1 MDHQMQ
7 VSDSVDRVIHIP
19 LSEAEW
25 QAFLASTP
33 QADRLAARAD
43 PGGNRKIRK
52 RARSQIPNPNHLSWD
67 FSVVSDL
74 ELGIWDLGFG
84 ILFLGRVSRRRP

>member
-1 MDHQMQ
+1 MDHQIH

-33 QADRLAARAD
+33 QPIDWLRER
-43 PGGNRKIRK
+43 IREAIEK
-52 RARSQIPNPNHLSWD
+52 SQSPSPKTQIPTA
-67 FSVVSDL
+67 
-74 ELGIWDLGFG
+74 
-84 ILFLGRVSRRRP
+84 

>member
-33 QADRLAARAD
+33 RPIDWLRER
-43 PGGNRKIRK
+43 IREAIEK
-52 RARSQIPNPNHLSWD
+52 SQNPSPKTQIPTA
-67 FSVVSDL
+67 
-74 ELGIWDLGFG
+74 
-84 ILFLGRVSRRRP
+84 

>member
-1 MDHQMQ
+1 MDHQLQ

-33 QADRLAARAD
+33 KPVDWLRERIREAIARGQHAAPA
-43 PGGNRKIRK
+43 KE
-52 RARSQIPNPNHLSWD
+52 S
-67 FSVVSDL
+67 
-74 ELGIWDLGFG
+74 
-84 ILFLGRVSRRRP
+84 

>member
-1 MDHQMQ
+1 MDHQIQ

-33 QADRLAARAD
+33 QPIAWLRER
-43 PGGNRKIRK
+43 IREAIEK
-52 RARSQIPNPNHLSWD
+52 SQGPNPKTQIPTA
-67 FSVVSDL
+67 
-74 ELGIWDLGFG
+74 
-84 ILFLGRVSRRRP
+84 

>member
-1 MDHQMQ
+1 MDHQIH

-33 QADRLAARAD
+33 RPVDWLRERIREAIARGQQTA
-43 PGGNRKIRK
+43 PVKE
-52 RARSQIPNPNHLSWD
+52 S
-67 FSVVSDL
+67 
-74 ELGIWDLGFG
+74 
-84 ILFLGRVSRRRP
+84 

>member
-1 MDHQMQ
+1 MDHHIH

-33 QADRLAARAD
+33 KPVDWLRER
-43 PGGNRKIRK
+43 IREAIEK
-52 RARSQIPNPNHLSWD
+52 SEAPRSKLQVPSA
-67 FSVVSDL
+67 
-74 ELGIWDLGFG
+74 
-84 ILFLGRVSRRRP
+84 

>member
-1 MDHQMQ
+1 MDHQLQ

-33 QADRLAARAD
+33 RPIDWLRER
-43 PGGNRKIRK
+43 IREAIAK
-52 RARSQIPNPNHLSWD
+52 SQGPNPQTQIPTA
-67 FSVVSDL
+67 
-74 ELGIWDLGFG
+74 
-84 ILFLGRVSRRRP
+84 

>member
-1 MDHQMQ
+1 MDEIRRFYGRAPGTAGYNRADMDHQLH

-33 QADRLAARAD
+33 KPVDWLRERIREAIARDQKTAT
-43 PGGNRKIRK
+43 PAKE
-52 RARSQIPNPNHLSWD
+52 S
-67 FSVVSDL
+67 
-74 ELGIWDLGFG
+74 
-84 ILFLGRVSRRRP
+84 